1 MLFCRSRY
9 KYTWFLDR
17 PFTSETVF
25 QTHENAFEYFRSNT
39 NVPVCAKRKTQ
50 NAKPRIFNH
59 SWELIANFVGCR
71 FAEAVRAA
79 EGKNIQNITIC
90 TEHTR
95 AGNSAL
101 RMSGRR

>member
-25 QTHENAFEYFRSNT
+25 QTHENAFEYFRGNT

-50 NAKPRIFNH
+50 NREYSII
-59 SWELIANFVGCR
+59 L
-71 FAEAVRAA
+71 
-79 EGKNIQNITIC
+79 
-90 TEHTR
+90 
-95 AGNSAL
+95 GN
-101 RMSGRR
+101 